1 MFLRFNFDHIHYT
14 LVLEMYKNE
23 LRFQLSQYILGSDR
37 RHATK
42 ILWGVWR
49 SMDKATKFSIDLVSA
64 AQLSH
69 DRLAIFLN
77 QAYVNYYLPVWIDE
91 EQFER
96 MCYTEDINLQKSV
109 VALINDAPVGIA
121 LLSIRDD
128 AGWVSGVGVLAP
140 WRRQGIARRLME
152 HIQATARLAKLQT
165 LRLEVLAQNEA
176 GLALY
181 QQLGF
186 AWERDLLVLTLE
198 PGTFDP
204 LPLPSGVASASSGVV
219 LGSYTAFHDVR
230 SPWQRQLVSL
240 LHRQKDFRALAY
252 WDGARLAGYVLYHL
266 QHSNHVVMDV
276 GVDPEHP
283 HRLSVARMLLTA
295 MHSARPDLGGYTINL
310 PADDPLLS
318 AFTGFHYRI
327 WQRQHEL
334 IWEVEGV

>member
-1 MFLRFNFDHIHYT
+1 MRLRF
-14 LVLEMYKNE
+14 
-23 LRFQLSQYILGSDR
+23 RPSRYIVGADW
-37 RHATK
+37 RHSTQIA
-42 ILWGVWR
+42 WGVCQ
-49 SMDKATKFSIDLVSA
+49 SMDEATKFSVNLVSA
-64 AQLSH
+64 AALSH

-77 QAYVNYYLPVWIDE
+77 QAYANYYLPIWLDA

-96 MCYTEDINLQKSV
+96 MCSTEDIDLRKSV
-109 VALINDAPVGIA
+109 VALVDDMPVGIA
-121 LLSIRDD
+121 LLSLRGD

-152 HIQATARLAKLQT
+152 HIQATARAARLHI

-204 LPLPSGVASASSGVV
+204 LPLPTGVAPASSGVA
-219 LGSYTAFHDVR
+219 LASYAAFHDVR
-230 SPWQRQLVSL
+230 APWQRQLASL
-240 LHRQKDFRALAY
+240 QRRQADFRALAC
-252 WDGARLAGYVLYHL
+252 WDGVRLLGYVLYHV
-266 QHSNHVVMDV
+266 QHGNHVVMDL
-276 GVDPEHP
+276 GVDPEYP
-283 HRLSVARMLLTA
+283 HRLRVARTLLTA
-295 MHSARPDLGGYTINL
+295 MHSARPDLGGYIINI

-318 AFTGFHYRI
+318 AFTGFRYRI

-334 IWEVEGV
+334 IWRVGE